1 MNQPIRKVA
10 ITLGVLLA
18 ALFVNLNFVQVV
30 KGGDY
35 RDHVGNRRVLLAEY
49 ASPRGPIVVQGTAI
63 ASSTRTKDDLK
74 YLRQY
79 PQGPV
84 YSAVTGSYSFVY
96 DATGLE
102 HTEDQVLAGNDP
114 RLFGT
119 QLTGLLTGRDP
130 KGGTVELTLSKAAQ
144 QAAYSAMTNAG
155 ARGAVVALDPTTGA
169 ILAVVSTP
177 SYDPSALSSHDAKVQ
192 IRFHRCLTSP
202 LDLVRAVVPSPV
214 FAAASQQQVNA
225 WMKQE
230 LDWRGH
236 NTWSAAAAAKDWPG
250 KTGPDGQLAATD
262 LANYITA
269 PPPCGAYT
277 NGQTKV
283 AAIAGDPTAFFAQNP
298 TDPGPMLNRA
308 FNQTYPA
315 GSTFK
320 IITAAAALK
329 EGVKPSTSVAAPQYY
344 WPLSP
349 AKTSPCPANDAGP
362 CIHNFN
368 VAGATPEQCQPGSTK
383 ATLAFALAKS
393 CNTTFAELA
402 VNTIGVDALV
412 AQAKLFG
419 LDSPQL
425 KVPLPVT
432 ASTIGNPTLLA
443 GDDVALAQTAFGQR
457 DVRVTPL
464 QDAMLSAAV
473 ANNGALFTPYLV
485 SREIGPNLAVLSTT
499 SPTLFNQVLDPT
511 LNQELQLMMLGVVT
525 SPEGT
530 GQAANITDLPGVVVA
545 GKTGTAD
552 TGITSAAGGEPD
564 SWFTGY
570 ALQDSIPKIAIAV
583 VIENGNEL
591 KMTGPITSSSTASAQ
606 VARAVMQAYLK
617 SGEGH

>member
-30 KGGDY
+30 KGSDY
-35 RDHVGNRRVLLAEY
+35 RNHAGNRRVLLAEY

-63 ASSTRTKDDLK
+63 AVSKQTKDDLK

-84 YSAVTGSYSFVY
+84 YAAVTGSYSFVY

-102 HTEDQVLAGNDP
+102 QAEDQVLSGNDP

-119 QLTGLLTGRDP
+119 QITGLLTGRNP
-130 KGGTVELTLSKAAQ
+130 KGGTVELTLNKDAQ
-144 QAAYSAMTNAG
+144 QAAYSAMANAG
-155 ARGAVVALDPTTGA
+155 VRGAVVALDPTTGA
-169 ILAVVSTP
+169 ILAAVSTP
-177 SYDPSALSSHDAKVQ
+177 SYDPSALSSHDANVQ
-192 IRFHRCLTSP
+192 IRFHRCFTSP
-202 LDLVRAVVPSPV
+202 LDLVQAVVPAAV
-214 FAAASQQQVNA
+214 FAAASQQQTTA
-225 WMKQE
+225 WTKQE
-230 LDWRGH
+230 LDWRGR
-236 NTWSAAAAAKDWPG
+236 NTWSSAASAKDWPG
-250 KTGPDGQLAATD
+250 KPGADGQLATTD
-262 LANYITA
+262 LANYISA
-269 PPPCGAYT
+269 PAPCGAYT
-277 NGQTKV
+277 SGATRV
-283 AAIAGDPTAFFAQNP
+283 AAVAGDPTAFFAQNP

-329 EGVKPSTSVAAPQYY
+329 EGVKPNDAVNAPQYY
-344 WPLSP
+344 WPLTP
-349 AKTSPCPANDAGP
+349 TKTSPCPANDAGP

-368 VAGATPEQCQPGSTK
+368 VAGATPEQCRPGSNR
-383 ATLAFALAKS
+383 ATMAFALAKS
-393 CNTTFAELA
+393 CNTAFAELA

-419 LDSPQL
+419 LDGSQL
-425 KVPLPVT
+425 QVPVPV
-432 ASTIGNPTLLA
+432 AQSTIGDPALLA
-443 GDDVALAQTAFGQR
+443 KDDVALAQTAFGQR

-464 QDAMLSAAV
+464 QDAMLASAV
-473 ANNGALFTPYLV
+473 ANNGALYTPYLV
-485 SREIGPNLAVLSTT
+485 SKEIGPNLAVLNTT
-499 SPTLFNQVLDPT
+499 TPTLLNQVLDPD
-511 LNQELQLMMLGVVT
+511 LNQQLQAMMLGVVT

-530 GQAANITDLPGVVVA
+530 GHAANITDLPGVVVA

-552 TGITSAAGGEPD
+552 TGVTSATKAEPD

-570 ALQDSIPKIAIAV
+570 ALQDSNPRIAVAV
-583 VIENGNEL
+583 VIENGSEL
-591 KMTGPITSSSTASAQ
+591 KMAGPITSSGAASAQ
-606 VARAVMQAYLK
+606 VARAVMEAYLR
-617 SGEGH
+617 SGGGH